1 MEIDYLITIK
11 VLSMIVMFLMI
22 IIMGNIPLRS
32 TAFKGNQL
40 LLELTGAFSGGLFLS
55 VGIIHLLPESMKQ
68 FHLFYKSQE
77 LESFEEFPYACL
89 ITVLSFALIL
99 YIEKI
104 AFIHDHTIDENHS
117 NQVTV
122 INQQEVFGEQDCPET
137 NKQQI
142 TSSQN
147 QELDEA
153 TINSLTPYILQFAIG
168 IHAFFEGLAI
178 GIEQQVPQ
186 CLGIS
191 IAVICHKWAE
201 GLTLGLSFKK
211 ANTNLQSAT
220 IMIFIQGIINPFGIL
235 IGWLLSN
242 QGFIIT
248 GIFQSIS
255 AGTFI
260 YIATMEVIQEQ
271 FNKKSNSYQKMMMF
285 LFAIGFISSI
295 WKIEKLSY

>member
-1 MEIDYLITIK
+1 MEIDYLFAIK
-11 VLSMIVMFLMI
+11 VVSMILMFLMI
-22 IIMGNIPLRS
+22 IVVGNIPLRS

-68 FHLFYKSQE
+68 FHLNYKSQE
-77 LESFEEFPYACL
+77 IESFEEFPYACL

-117 NQVTV
+117 HQVTV
-122 INQQEVFGEQDCPET
+122 INQQEIFGELECPET
-137 NKQQI
+137 TKQQI
-142 TSSQN
+142 PQISLKEQN
-147 QELDEA
+147 EMQ
-153 TINSLTPYILQFAIG
+153 INSLTPYILQFAIG

-191 IAVICHKWAE
+191 LAVICHKWAE

-211 ANTNLQSAT
+211 ANTKIQSAT
-220 IMIFIQGIINPFGIL
+220 IMIFIQGIINPLGIL

-242 QGFIIT
+242 QGYIIT

-255 AGTFI
+255 AGTFV

-271 FNKKSNSYQKMMMF
+271 FNKKSNSYYKMMMF
-285 LFAIGFISSI
+285 LSAIAFISSI
-295 WKIEKLSY
+295 WKIEKLSF

>member
-1 MEIDYLITIK
+1 MDIDYLFAIK
-11 VLSMIVMFLMI
+11 VVSMIVMFLMI
-22 IIMGNIPLRS
+22 IVMGNIPLRS
-32 TAFKGNQL
+32 TAFKGNKL

-68 FHLFYKSQE
+68 FHLNYKAQE
-77 LESFEEFPYACL
+77 IESFDEFPYACL

-104 AFIHDHTIDENHS
+104 AFIHDHTNDESHS
-117 NQVTV
+117 HQITV
-122 INQQEVFGEQDCPET
+122 INQQDIFGELESPET
-137 NKQQI
+137 GKQQI
-142 TSSQN
+142 PSTKDQN
-147 QELDEA
+147 EIQF
-153 TINSLTPYILQFAIG
+153 NSLTPYILQFAIG

-191 IAVICHKWAE
+191 LAVICHKWAE

-211 ANTNLQSAT
+211 ANTNIQSAT
-220 IMIFIQGIINPFGIL
+220 IMIFIQAIINPIGIL
-235 IGWLLSN
+235 MGWILSN
-242 QGFIIT
+242 QGYIIT

-255 AGTFI
+255 AGTFV

-271 FNKKSNSYQKMMMF
+271 FNNKSNSYFKMLMF
-285 LFAIGFISSI
+285 LLAIGFISSI
-295 WKIEKLSY
+295 WKIEKLSF

>member
-1 MEIDYLITIK
+1 MEIDYLNTIK
-11 VLSMIVMFLMI
+11 VISMILMFLMI
-22 IIMGNIPLRS
+22 IVMGNIPLRS
-32 TAFKGNQL
+32 TAFKGNQFL
-40 LLELTGAFSGGLFLS
+40 LDLTGAFSGGLFLS

-68 FHLFYKSQE
+68 FHMYYRDQKI
-77 LESFEEFPYACL
+77 ESFEEFPYACL
-89 ITVLSFALIL
+89 ITVLSFTLIL

-104 AFIHDHTIDENHS
+104 AFIHNHTNQDNHS
-117 NQVTV
+117 YQVSV
-122 INQQEVFGEQDCPET
+122 IQQQECIGELECPET
-137 NKQQI
+137 TKPQIQQVSI
-142 TSSQN
+142 K
-147 QELDEA
+147 ELDEI

-191 IAVICHKWAE
+191 LAVVCHKWAE

-211 ANTNLQSAT
+211 ANTKIHSAT
-220 IMIFIQGIINPFGIL
+220 IMIFIQGIINPIGIL
-235 IGWLLSN
+235 IGWILAN
-242 QGFIIT
+242 QGYIIT

-271 FNKKSNSYQKMMMF
+271 FNQKSNSYYKMMMF
-285 LFAIGFISSI
+285 LFAIGFISTI
-295 WKIEKLSY
+295 WKIEKLSF